1 MGTTA
6 STAFVTQGSGG
17 SGGEASTSSSG
28 SGLVI
33 SPVRTKV
40 LAAKMT
46 VPFLKSDTDAP
57 SQCWTLWSES
67 VPPKMEIPAGES
79 LRYRALASA
88 DFALTEW
95 AMDGPQNAVVQR
107 MVDFFWAVGAP
118 AHQIDLLND
127 AGVRL
132 NPARLGS
139 WTRLSAA
146 GAMDAGWAFCERVPL
161 DQALAVVRRGDVTD
175 AVAQWAAAHGVAAC
189 REVTHDVSGIPPQTT
204 QLRVELP
211 GADAAALAHTLAQID
226 ADVARVAAYDAL
238 FAAPEGRDQLRR
250 VLTVYSTRHPR
261 VGYCQT
267 MHRLAAM
274 LLTRLPEEEAYWML
288 ATLVN
293 RVMPREYLTDG
304 MRGLLV
310 DVQVLGAVARQA
322 LPRLLA
328 TLDAAGVA
336 LDGFLARW
344 LPSLFLGS
352 ASQRVADRIFDLV
365 TYKGF
370 TALFRIT
377 VGLLSALA
385 DELDSDGDNSTAT
398 TTTDDDDD
406 DDDSNNDDCKGKG
419 DGGEGSA
426 TTAAA
431 SASAQPSDGTPRA
444 EARQGAHGDG
454 GSGDAG
460 ESRTGTILA
469 LLQSLPE
476 RITETELVERTY
488 AVHIPSREKID
499 EMRRA
504 AWAQFED
511 ETPAPAPAPAP
522 VPLSPVASHR
532 PPAPTVVLPTNI
544 TIIPQSAEPL
554 RCPGLQLG
562 GPPAPATS

>member
-1 MGTTA
+1 MAFRGTAGAGLPPRNPLAPTRA
-6 STAFVTQGSGG
+6 PAAPPYFQYSSAQTVLGPPPVMLSPVVPARQTAFALPP
-17 SGGEASTSSSG
+17 EC
-28 SGLVI
+28 
-33 SPVRTKV
+33 
-40 LAAKMT
+40 LAAAAAAT
-46 VPFLKSDTDAP
+46 EGPQSPSPSPPPPPSSPQQQQQPPPPSPSAVPHT
-57 SQCWTLWSES
+57 
-67 VPPKMEIPAGES
+67 S
-79 LRYRALASA
+79 LRSKL
-88 DFALTEW
+88 
-95 AMDGPQNAVVQR
+95 QQ
-107 MVDFFWAVGAP
+107 
-118 AHQIDLLND
+118 
-127 AGVRL
+127 
-132 NPARLGS
+132 
-139 WTRLSAA
+139 RLSA
-146 GAMDAGWAFCERVPL
+146 L
-161 DQALAVVRRGDVTD
+161 TQTSDQQWSALGDRLLREPAAPIEHTPQLSRLVRRGGVPDSLRPAFWMNVSG
-175 AVAQWAAAHGVAAC
+175 AAAAHSAGRGEYWHEVNVCFARQQHALLAASVG
-189 REVTHDVSGIPPQTT
+189 RA
-204 QLRVELP
+204 P

-352 ASQRVADRIFDLV
+352 VSQRVADRIFDLV

-406 DDDSNNDDCKGKG
+406 DDDCNNDDCKGKG

-444 EARQGAHGDG
+444 ETRQSAHGDG

-522 VPLSPVASHR
+522 VPLSPVAPHR